1 MEANTDFS
9 QFCAKLKNENY
20 VKHVKALRDL
30 CVTKSVMKPTT
41 FFESLPKMMEEEA
54 AKVPPSKELGTV
66 ADYAELFKSLD
77 EYPSNLQK
85 IPKKRETQRAAS
97 LEQPELAEGMK
108 RLEEHRSAAEVY
120 NEFKGFQRK
129 LAKAYEE
136 AAALQKEEAV
146 YIKKLAQLQT
156 FSQQIEKLMPT
167 EAEAPPDAFTADEE
181 QKLMA
186 IAESMKQLNYLRSNR
201 LQLPHPSDVLAGGS
215 LVARL
220 EMFVEV
226 LTFTL
231 MQICSY
237 TAA

>member
-54 AKVPPSKELGTV
+54 AKAPPNKELGTV

-136 AAALQKEEAV
+136 AAALQKGRGRVHKEACAAADLFPADR
-146 YIKKLAQLQT
+146 KANADRRPRHRQMH
-156 FSQQIEKLMPT
+156 SQP
-167 EAEAPPDAFTADEE
+167 
-181 QKLMA
+181 
-186 IAESMKQLNYLRSNR
+186 MKSRS
-201 LQLPHPSDVLAGGS
+201 
-215 LVARL
+215 
-220 EMFVEV
+220 
-226 LTFTL
+226 
-231 MQICSY
+231 
-237 TAA
+237 